1 MLTHANDVEDSK
13 AAEHY
18 FQDLEKANEASSG
31 SITMQCE
38 IASDDAPEFER
49 ATFRGFVR
57 GRQTVAKFNERAANE
72 LDVFLAVFRVPDV
85 DADVLVTLCVP
96 VRIAPDSSSAESVWF
111 VLRFG
116 FVVNSTVSYIV
127 NAGDAYSR

>member
-1 MLTHANDVEDSK
+1 
-13 AAEHY
+13 
-18 FQDLEKANEASSG
+18 
-31 SITMQCE
+31 MQCE

-96 VRIAPDSSSAESVWF
+96 VRIAPDSSSAESATHIADETTNATTFAAMLGTLKVNDWSLF
-111 VLRFG
+111 V
-116 FVVNSTVSYIV
+116 
-127 NAGDAYSR
+127 